1 VAVNMTNDILCGYTG
16 DREAMLMAYLYG
28 ELTLADRTSFEA
40 HLATCAR
47 CRSEINGL
55 DGVREQLARW
65 SPPEP
70 NLGPAGRR
78 TSLVNIPALRQ
89 TLPSSASAFPVWAQV
104 AAAMLVLGV
113 SAGIAN
119 LDVRYDKAGLSIRTG
134 WSRGS
139 ARPANAVS
147 PDTSAAVGD
156 SRGAD
161 SSPWRA
167 DLSALER
174 ELRDEIRAAQSSAP
188 AVAAVAHAPSS
199 SDADL
204 MRRVKTLVDESE
216 RRQRNELALR
226 VAEVVRDL
234 NLQRQADLRKID
246 QNLGAFQDKTGVEVL
261 RNRRQLD
268 YILQRVSQQ
277 QQ

>member
-1 VAVNMTNDILCGYTG
+1 
-16 DREAMLMAYLYG
+16 MLIAYLYG
-28 ELTLADRTSFEA
+28 ELTLADRTSFEG

-70 NLGPAGRR
+70 NLGSAARR
-78 TSLVNIPALRQ
+78 TSLVDIPALHQ
-89 TLPSSASAFPVWAQV
+89 NSPSSASAFPVWAQV
-104 AAAMLVLGV
+104 AAAVLVLGV

-139 ARPANAVS
+139 GRPANAVS
-147 PDTSAAVGD
+147 PDTSAAAD
-156 SRGAD
+156 SQGAN

-167 DLSALER
+167 DLTSLER
-174 ELRDEIRAAQSSAP
+174 ELRNEIRASQSSSP
-188 AVAAVAHAPSS
+188 SVAAVAHAPGS

-234 NLQRQADLRKID
+234 SMQRQADLRKID